1 MIYPNESILIISVE
15 LVNYLQLYF
24 HEASTQVKQQKLT
37 HAKFSNSCIFQMLSF
52 QWLFKS

>member
-15 LVNYLQLYF
+15 LVNYFQLHI